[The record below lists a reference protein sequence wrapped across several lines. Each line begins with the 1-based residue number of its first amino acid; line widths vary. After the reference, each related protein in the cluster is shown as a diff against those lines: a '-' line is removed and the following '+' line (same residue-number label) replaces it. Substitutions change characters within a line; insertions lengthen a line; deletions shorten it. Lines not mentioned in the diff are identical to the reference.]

1 MPAQDPR
8 FIFESPTPYDENR
21 IGAAAVYCSDGRMG
35 EQMDEFLHQGL
46 KLPRYD
52 RVACPGGPAC
62 LSGRLMALWEARG
75 VEDQLRFLIRVH
87 QLKEVI
93 LIGHTS
99 CAYYRDR
106 LAIPEPRLAPEQRA
120 DLERA
125 ALAVRRIAPS
135 VESSAYFAHRQG
147 LSVRFERVLLT
158 GAPNP

>member
-1 MPAQDPR
+1 MAAADPR
-8 FIFESPTPYDENR
+8 FLFESPTPYDENR

-46 KLPRYD
+46 SLPRYD
-52 RVACPGGPAC
+52 RVACPGGPVC

-75 VEDQLRFLIRVH
+75 VEDQLKFLIRVH

-93 LIGHTS
+93 LIGHTG

-106 LAIPEPRLAPEQRA
+106 LAIPEARMIQEQRA

-125 ALAVRRIAPS
+125 AAVVRRIA
-135 VESSAYFAHRQG
+135 SSIEVRAYFAHRQG
-147 LSVRFERVLLT
+147 RSVRFEHVLLG
-158 GAPNP
+158 GAPVL